1 MVVGPID
8 LSLSD
13 VFRAVFSP
21 DSVDQQTETVVRT
34 LRLPAAVM
42 AVLVG
47 ASLGLS
53 GAQMQTILDNPLA
66 EPFTLGIS
74 AAAALGAAV
83 SIVMGW
89 TIILNAQLN
98 LALTAA
104 LSALFAVLI
113 IASAAIWRRAS
124 AESMILLGIALSFFF
139 QAVLSLL
146 QYVASNEALQQIV
159 FWTMGSMQRAS
170 WTANIVIAVVLALAI
185 PFCVVNSWRLTALR
199 LGDDRAAALGINVQ
213 RLRVTTLI
221 VASLLAAASVA
232 FTGIIGF
239 IGLVGPHIARM
250 IVGEDQKFFL
260 PGAAAA
266 GAMLMSLAYAVSL
279 SIIPGVAIP
288 LGIITALVGV
298 PFFVFLIFTRSR
310 GRSA

>member
-1 MVVGPID
+1 
-8 LSLSD
+8 
-13 VFRAVFSP
+13 
-21 DSVDQQTETVVRT
+21 
-34 LRLPAAVM
+34 VM

-89 TIILNAQLN
+89 TLILNAQLN

-113 IASAAIWRRAS
+113 IAGAAIWRGAS

-185 PFCVVNSWRLTALR
+185 PFCAVNSWRLTALR
-199 LGDDRAAALGINVQ
+199 LGDDRAAAMGINVQ
-213 RLRVTTLI
+213 RLRVTTLL